1 MARSSTL
8 LKGGARPAG
17 PLPKGSRSGRL
28 FTLAVVTALVGL
40 LVGNFLLAGRDRPL
54 QDLAAAPARGTSPA
68 ARVAQLQDE
77 LRARPGE
84 PRLLTELGVAYL
96 GRARETA
103 DPTWYVKAEEALRQ
117 SQAALP
123 GQARTMTALGL
134 LALARHDF
142 RAALAWGARAH
153 RAAPDA
159 SEPLGVVVD
168 AQVELGRYAAA
179 LAAAQRMV
187 DLRPD
192 LASLARVSYLRELHG
207 DAAGALDAMRQAVAA
222 GAGSPGDLAHVR
234 TLLGDLQLGA
244 GRLADA
250 EAAYRQALAG
260 QPGYGAAE
268 VGIARVAA
276 ARGRLAAA
284 ARQLDAAAQRLPLPG
299 TVALLG
305 DVQAAA
311 GRPGEAARQYR
322 LVRAIEQL
330 NRANGVAVDLELARF
345 EADHVGSPGGDPARA
360 VAMARRARAAR
371 PTVYA
376 DDTLAW
382 ALRQAGRARAALPH
396 ARAAVRLGTR
406 DALLWYHLAAVEG
419 DLGMAAP
426 ARRHLA
432 TALAIDPYVVGANG
446 TIGERPAA
454 LALAKRLGDRPPTV
468 GAVG

>member
-1 MARSSTL
+1 MARSTTL

-28 FTLAVVTALVGL
+28 VTVAVVTALVGL

-54 QDLAAAPARGTSPA
+54 HDLTAPPATSPA

-84 PRLLTELGVAYL
+84 PRLLAELGVAYL

-103 DPTWYVKAEEALRQ
+103 DPTWYAKAGEALRR
-117 SQAALP
+117 SQAARR

-142 RAALAWGARAH
+142 RAALAWGERAH
-153 RAAPDA
+153 RASPDA

-179 LAAAQRMV
+179 LSSAQRMV

-207 DAAGALDAMRQAVAA
+207 DGDGALEAMRQAVAA
-222 GAGSPGDLAHVR
+222 GAGSPSDLAYVR

-244 GRLADA
+244 GRLDAA
-250 EAAYRQALAG
+250 EAAYREALAG

-268 VGIARVAA
+268 VGVARVAA
-276 ARGRLAAA
+276 AGGRLAAA
-284 ARQLDAAAQRLPLPG
+284 VRQLDTAAQRLPLPG

-305 DVQAAA
+305 DVRAATGHPA
-311 GRPGEAARQYR
+311 EAARQYR
-322 LVRAIEQL
+322 LVRAIEGL

-345 EADHVGSPGGDPARA
+345 EADHARDQGGDPARA

-376 DDTLAW
+376 DDTLAS
-382 ALRQAGRARAALPH
+382 ALRQAGRAREALPH

-406 DALLWYHLAAVEG
+406 DALLWYHLAAVEA
-419 DLGMAAP
+419 DLGMTTP

-432 TALAIDPYVVGANG
+432 TALSTNPYVTGAAG
-446 TIGERPAA
+446 TFGERRAA
-454 LALAKRLGDRPPTV
+454 LALAERLGLRPPDA

>member
-1 MARSSTL
+1 M
-8 LKGGARPAG
+8 
-17 PLPKGSRSGRL
+17 
-28 FTLAVVTALVGL
+28 AVVTALVGL
-40 LVGNFLLAGRDRPL
+40 LVGNFLLAGRDRPP
-54 QDLAAAPARGTSPA
+54 QDLTAPPPA
-68 ARVAQLQDE
+68 TGSASRVAQLQDE

-84 PRLLTELGVAYL
+84 PRLLADLGVAYL
-96 GRARETA
+96 ARARETA
-103 DPTWYVKAEEALRQ
+103 DPTWYAKAASALGQ
-117 SQAALP
+117 SQAAGP

-142 RAALAWGARAH
+142 RAALAWGERAH
-153 RAAPDA
+153 RASPDA

-179 LAAAQRMV
+179 LASAQRMV

-207 DAAGALDAMRQAVAA
+207 DAAGALEAMRQAVAA
-222 GAGSPGDLAHVR
+222 GAGSPGDLAYVR

-244 GRLADA
+244 GRLGDA
-250 EAAYRQALAG
+250 EASYREALAG
-260 QPGYGAAE
+260 QPGYAAAE
-268 VGIARVAA
+268 VGVARVTA
-276 ARGRLAAA
+276 ARGQRAAA

-299 TVALLG
+299 TVGLLG
-305 DVQAAA
+305 DVQAAIGHHA
-311 GRPGEAARQYR
+311 GAARQYR

-345 EADHVGSPGGDPARA
+345 EADHAGSPGGDPARA
-360 VAMARRARAAR
+360 VAMARRARVAR

-382 ALRQAGRARAALPH
+382 ALRQAGRAREALPH

-406 DALLWYHLAAVEG
+406 DALLWYHLAAVEA
-419 DLGMAAP
+419 DLGTT
-426 ARRHLA
+426 ARARHHLA
-432 TALAIDPYVVGANG
+432 TALSINPYVTGAAG

-454 LALAKRLGDRPPTV
+454 LALATRLGLHPPAA
-468 GAVG
+468 GAVR